1 MNPLVIGIIIVIGFL
16 TAVILLAIYN
26 SSGDNGSNSSVIE
39 TFTGHITDVIDGDTV
54 EIAHVRIRL
63 SLTSTPELNQDG
75 GVEAKEFT
83 TNLCP
88 LGSIAR
94 VIVDGGQPQ
103 DQYGRTVAKVY
114 CGDVLL
120 NSELL
125 EYGLATI
132 DKRFCSVTV
141 FASEDWVKKYGC

>member
-1 MNPLVIGIIIVIGFL
+1 MNSLVIGIIIVVGFL
-16 TAVILLAIYN
+16 TAVILLAIY
-26 SSGDNGSNSSVIE
+26 SSSEDSGSNSILTVSESHV
-39 TFTGHITDVIDGDTV
+39 TDVIDGDTIEV
-54 EIAHVRIRL
+54 EHQRIRL
-63 SLTSTPELNQDG
+63 SLTSTPELNERG
-75 GVEAKEFT
+75 GIEAKEFT

-103 DQYGRTVAKVY
+103 DKYGRTVAKVY

-125 EYGLATI
+125 EHDLATI
-132 DKRFCSVTV
+132 DKRFCSVTA
-141 FASEDWVKKYGC
+141 FASEDWAKKYGC

>member
-1 MNPLVIGIIIVIGFL
+1 MKRSLVLGITVGVIVVIIGIAYFSIPENNVSDSIL
-16 TAVILLAIYN
+16 TIYD
-26 SSGDNGSNSSVIE
+26 GYV
-39 TFTGHITDVIDGDTV
+39 TDVIDGDTIEV
-54 EIAHVRIRL
+54 EHERIRL
-63 SLTSTPELNQDG
+63 SLTSTPELNEGG

-83 TNLCP
+83 ANLCP
-88 LGSIAR
+88 LGSVAT
-94 VIVDGGQPQ
+94 VAVDGGQPQ
-103 DQYGRTVAKVY
+103 DQFGRTVAKVY

-141 FASEDWVKKYGC
+141 FASEDWAKKYGC

>member
-1 MNPLVIGIIIVIGFL
+1 MKRSLVLGITVGVIVVIIGIAYFSIPENNVSDSIL
-16 TAVILLAIYN
+16 TIYD
-26 SSGDNGSNSSVIE
+26 GYV
-39 TFTGHITDVIDGDTV
+39 TDVIDGDTIEV
-54 EIAHVRIRL
+54 EHERIRL
-63 SLTSTPELNQDG
+63 SLTSAPELNEGG

-83 TNLCP
+83 ANLCP
-88 LGSIAR
+88 LGSVAT
-94 VIVDGGQPQ
+94 VAVDGGQPQ
-103 DQYGRTVAKVY
+103 DQFGRTVAKVY

-141 FASEDWVKKYGC
+141 FASEDWAKKYGS